1 MVSEVGRIRFYGPV
15 VFLCVISWWI
25 SPTAIAQQGISSSGD
40 TALPDAPAPVQIPS
54 FATEDPQQATAA
66 SIIGTILDTN
76 QHVLQGARVMVTGRS
91 TSAVRSAEA
100 DHNGQFAFI
109 ELPPDVYQVTVT
121 GPGMNT
127 FTSSP
132 ISLHG
137 GETRVLSVTL
147 SVFGGATSVTVSGD
161 KEELAEQQ
169 VQIALQQRIAGILP
183 NFYSSY
189 DWNAPPLGAKQKM
202 KLSLRSII
210 DPVSFLTTAGIT
222 GVQQY
227 RNTHPEYGGGIEG
240 YGKRYGA
247 NLANHTTGILL
258 GRGVFPCLF
267 HQDPRYFYKGNGS
280 IQSRMFYAISA
291 AVVARGDDGRWEPNY
306 SHVLGSLS
314 VAGIANLYYPASER
328 GASRVLF
335 NGLAG
340 TGTSAVSN
348 LFREFVFKRITS
360 HVPKD

>member
-1 MVSEVGRIRFYGPV
+1 
-15 VFLCVISWWI
+15 
-25 SPTAIAQQGISSSGD
+25 
-40 TALPDAPAPVQIPS
+40 
-54 FATEDPQQATAA
+54 
-66 SIIGTILDTN
+66 
-76 QHVLQGARVMVTGRS
+76 
-91 TSAVRSAEA
+91 
-100 DHNGQFAFI
+100 
-109 ELPPDVYQVTVT
+109 
-121 GPGMNT
+121 MNT

-210 DPVSFLTTAGIT
+210 DPVSFLTTAGMT

-247 NLANHTTGILL
+247 NLANHTAGILL
-258 GRGVFPCLF
+258 GRGVFGVNPWTET
-267 HQDPRYFYKGNGS
+267 
-280 IQSRMFYAISA
+280 QS
-291 AVVARGDDGRWEPNY
+291 
-306 SHVLGSLS
+306 
-314 VAGIANLYYPASER
+314 
-328 GASRVLF
+328 
-335 NGLAG
+335 
-340 TGTSAVSN
+340 
-348 LFREFVFKRITS
+348 
-360 HVPKD
+360 